1 MQYRLRQIL
10 IDNLIVFLLVMSSGS
25 LLFVFQRNIMYI
37 VFLLILI
44 LAFIPFDK
52 LKKPVFQ
59 SAFLTFSSFIIL
71 FLINY
76 IFAITEQEM
85 DKYIYYMIVLSAS
98 GLTLTHFF
106 NNRDSDIFLRRLYLI
121 LKIIMIHSI
130 INLFAFLYVKNQLV
144 TISNLHHECQTFN
157 NIFFY
162 SSLQKK
168 YALISFLGI
177 DFYRNQGLFWE
188 PGVLQVFLNIYLYLE
203 AFVFKKSRF
212 LIALTILA
220 ILSTYSTTAIIILL
234 IQLIFY
240 MITEMKNSKILI
252 PFVLILSIPIYLVFS
267 TNIKEKIIGEKEASF
282 QKRYF
287 DLVQPFFISIQHPL
301 TGIGLDFKKYK
312 EFRSEFYF
320 SSNTFDFI
328 RDETG
333 VDLKVENTEEGI
345 SNSFMFLLSSMGFP
359 TFFLLMVMF
368 FKQNLFN
375 KRKSLIYMIII
386 LSLMSSPLL
395 LRPFF
400 LIIIISG
407 FYEFFSKFKFQNKQ
421 FA

>member
-1 MQYRLRQIL
+1 
-10 IDNLIVFLLVMSSGS
+10 
-25 LLFVFQRNIMYI
+25 
-37 VFLLILI
+37 
-44 LAFIPFDK
+44 
-52 LKKPVFQ
+52 
-59 SAFLTFSSFIIL
+59 
-71 FLINY
+71 
-76 IFAITEQEM
+76 
-85 DKYIYYMIVLSAS
+85 
-98 GLTLTHFF
+98 
-106 NNRDSDIFLRRLYLI
+106 
-121 LKIIMIHSI
+121 
-130 INLFAFLYVKNQLV
+130 
-144 TISNLHHECQTFN
+144 
-157 NIFFY
+157 
-162 SSLQKK
+162 
-168 YALISFLGI
+168 
-177 DFYRNQGLFWE
+177 
-188 PGVLQVFLNIYLYLE
+188 
-203 AFVFKKSRF
+203 
-212 LIALTILA
+212 
-220 ILSTYSTTAIIILL
+220 
-234 IQLIFY
+234 

-333 VDLKVENTEEGI
+333 VDLGGRRIIKKN

-375 KRKSLIYMIII
+375 KRKNLIYMIII